1 MARKAKVPRY
11 HDFVLRERYITDDLG
26 GERFIFSCRHL
37 KCQVS
42 FTFILSEYTRATLSP
57 ARVKEY
63 VDLHKAR
70 GVDVVAHKM
79 PCPSRPPTEN
89 VSRRTA

>member
-1 MARKAKVPRY
+1 MPRKVKIP

-63 VDLHKAR
+63 VDRHKAR
-70 GVDVVAHKM
+70 GIDVSDRKY
-79 PCPSRPPTEN
+79 PCPSREPSEN
-89 VSRRTA
+89 IGRRTA